1 MSRLL
6 FSGLLLLAPVLAH
19 AEDMAPSALNSLSS
33 VPAGIV
39 SAQVMD
45 QNGHALGKIERVQT
59 DQDGK
64 PAAVSIR
71 SANTGRTVVVAA
83 AEVSFDGHV
92 VITSSDQP
100 QIAELIGAPTRTA
113 AK

>member
-1 MSRLL
+1 MSRLV
-6 FSGLLLLAPVLAH
+6 FSGLLLLVPVLAH

-33 VPAGIV
+33 VPPGIA

-45 QNGHALGKIERVQT
+45 QNGHALGKVEQVQT

-64 PAAVSIR
+64 PTAISIR
-71 SANTGRTVVVAA
+71 STNTGRIVVVAA
-83 AEVSFDGHV
+83 AEASFDGRV

>member
-6 FSGLLLLAPVLAH
+6 LSGLLLLAPALAH
-19 AEDMAPSALNSLSS
+19 AEDMAPSALNSLTS

-39 SAQVMD
+39 SAQGMD
-45 QNGHALGKIERVQT
+45 QNGHALGKVERGQT

-64 PAAVSIR
+64 PPAVSIR
-71 SANTGRTVVVAA
+71 SNAGRTVVVAA
-83 AEVSFDGHV
+83 AEVSFDGRMV
-92 VITSSDQP
+92 VTSSDQP